1 MAYSKSFQ
9 AKMSE
14 ECFDFTCTTCEESY
28 NKIVEA
34 VRYCIECSGYCCQS
48 CTDAHKAFPALRNH
62 NLLDASQGSQA
73 GNQQSTL
80 PEFPTERCSL
90 HKGKILDVYCQV
102 HDDVVCSTCIATNHK
117 SCPENSIH
125 SVPDMIGTLYRLDD
139 TKRINRQLRKLMTS
153 MKSMS
158 KSKDEKLEA
167 LKGAKHEAIE
177 KVELF
182 EKALKSMIG
191 RAAEDSKSE
200 IVTTYQ
206 ELEND
211 ILQDKHNV
219 DTVDDELQQLEGK
232 LKRSEGNRAQRFV
245 CSKQA
250 DKKLKEAERLK
261 VNQDKR
267 SNEDVPLSFTP
278 NQSVMNY
285 VKGLHGIGQVKGLH
299 GIGQVKVSRKKVDMY
314 RIKGHRDIDIRMTGD
329 NETCHSL
336 GCCLTK
342 DNKLIVT
349 DQLNKKLK
357 RINLDTMSVEDYCK
371 LDETPCAICCTD
383 VKEVAVTYYS
393 SGRIQ
398 FVSIHHKMSPTRQ
411 IKLPHACY
419 GITSKNDKLYV
430 TDHGSS
436 LYVYNMTGTLLNTI
450 TSNNSGTSLFSR
462 SSHITFNE
470 IGDKMFVGD
479 WNKGLFCYDGAG
491 NYLSTSSDNDLK
503 NVDGVCVDGYGNV
516 FVVGS
521 NSHNVVEYNEDG
533 KKIGVIVQQQDGLCW
548 PLSVCF
554 HQELNRLFVTMA
566 SSNVVKMYELE

>member
-1 MAYSKSFQ
+1 
-9 AKMSE
+9 
-14 ECFDFTCTTCEESY
+14 
-28 NKIVEA
+28 
-34 VRYCIECSGYCCQS
+34 
-48 CTDAHKAFPALRNH
+48 
-62 NLLDASQGSQA
+62 
-73 GNQQSTL
+73 
-80 PEFPTERCSL
+80 
-90 HKGKILDVYCQV
+90 
-102 HDDVVCSTCIATNHK
+102 
-117 SCPENSIH
+117 
-125 SVPDMIGTLYRLDD
+125 
-139 TKRINRQLRKLMTS
+139 MTS

-177 KVELF
+177 KVELY

-285 VKGLHGIGQVKGLH
+285 VKGLHGIGQVK
-299 GIGQVKVSRKKVDMY
+299 VSRKKVDMY

-329 NETCHSL
+329 IEGYPSV

-349 DQLNKKLK
+349 DYNNKKLK

-371 LDETPCAICCTD
+371 
-383 VKEVAVTYYS
+383 
-393 SGRIQ
+393 
-398 FVSIHHKMSPTRQ
+398 
-411 IKLPHACY
+411 
-419 GITSKNDKLYV
+419 
-430 TDHGSS
+430 
-436 LYVYNMTGTLLNTI
+436 
-450 TSNNSGTSLFSR
+450 SR
-462 SSHITFNE
+462 HITFNE
-470 IGDKMFVGD
+470 NGDKMFVGD
-479 WNKGLFCYDGAG
+479 GNKGLVCFDGAG

-503 NVDGVCVDGYGNV
+503 NADGVCVDGYGNV
-516 FVVGS
+516 FVVGC
-521 NSHNVVEYNEDG
+521 NSHNVVQYNEDG
-533 KKIGVIVQQQDGLCW
+533 KKIGVIVQQQDGLNW
-548 PLSVCF
+548 PGSVCF
-554 HQELNRLFVTMA
+554 HQELNILFVTMA

>member
-1 MAYSKSFQ
+1 
-9 AKMSE
+9 
-14 ECFDFTCTTCEESY
+14 
-28 NKIVEA
+28 
-34 VRYCIECSGYCCQS
+34 
-48 CTDAHKAFPALRNH
+48 
-62 NLLDASQGSQA
+62 
-73 GNQQSTL
+73 
-80 PEFPTERCSL
+80 
-90 HKGKILDVYCQV
+90 
-102 HDDVVCSTCIATNHK
+102 
-117 SCPENSIH
+117 
-125 SVPDMIGTLYRLDD
+125 
-139 TKRINRQLRKLMTS
+139 
-153 MKSMS
+153 MS

-191 RAAEDSKSE
+191 RAAEESKSE

-299 GIGQVKVSRKKVDMY
+299 GIGQVKGLHGIGQVKVSRKKVDMY

-329 NETCHSL
+329 NETCHSP

-349 DQLNKKLK
+349 DYNNKKLK
-357 RINLDTMSVEDYCK
+357 RINLDTMSVEDYYK
-371 LDETPCAICCTD
+371 
-383 VKEVAVTYYS
+383 
-393 SGRIQ
+393 
-398 FVSIHHKMSPTRQ
+398 
-411 IKLPHACY
+411 
-419 GITSKNDKLYV
+419 
-430 TDHGSS
+430 
-436 LYVYNMTGTLLNTI
+436 
-450 TSNNSGTSLFSR
+450 SR
-462 SSHITFNE
+462 HIAFNE
-470 IGDKMFVGD
+470 NGMFVGD
-479 WNKGLFCYDGAG
+479 LYKGLICFDGAG

-503 NVDGVCVDGYGNV
+503 NVAGVCVDGYGNV
-516 FVVGS
+516 FVVGY
-521 NSHNVVEYNEDG
+521 NSHNVVQYHEER
-533 KKIGVIVQQQDGLCW
+533 KKIGVIVQQQDGLFG
-548 PLSVCF
+548 PISVCF
-554 HQELNRLFVTMA
+554 HQELNRLFVTMD
-566 SSNVVKMYELE
+566 SSIVVKMYELE

>member
-1 MAYSKSFQ
+1 
-9 AKMSE
+9 
-14 ECFDFTCTTCEESY
+14 
-28 NKIVEA
+28 
-34 VRYCIECSGYCCQS
+34 
-48 CTDAHKAFPALRNH
+48 
-62 NLLDASQGSQA
+62 
-73 GNQQSTL
+73 
-80 PEFPTERCSL
+80 
-90 HKGKILDVYCQV
+90 
-102 HDDVVCSTCIATNHK
+102 
-117 SCPENSIH
+117 
-125 SVPDMIGTLYRLDD
+125 
-139 TKRINRQLRKLMTS
+139 MTS

-191 RAAEDSKSE
+191 RAAEESKSE

-211 ILQDKHNV
+211 ILQDKHNA

-267 SNEDVPLSFTP
+267 SNKDVPLSFTP

-299 GIGQVKVSRKKVDMY
+299 GIGQVKGLHGIGQVKGLHGIGQVKGLHGIGQVNVSRKKVDMY

-329 NETCHSL
+329 NEACHSP

-349 DQLNKKLK
+349 DHYNKKLK
-357 RINLDTMSVEDYCK
+357 RINLDTMSVEDYCN
-371 LDETPCAICCTD
+371 
-383 VKEVAVTYYS
+383 
-393 SGRIQ
+393 R
-398 FVSIHHKMSPTRQ
+398 
-411 IKLPHACY
+411 
-419 GITSKNDKLYV
+419 
-430 TDHGSS
+430 
-436 LYVYNMTGTLLNTI
+436 
-450 TSNNSGTSLFSR
+450 
-462 SSHITFNE
+462 HITFNE
-470 IGDKMFVGD
+470 NGDKMFVGD
-479 WNKGLFCYDGAG
+479 WNKGLVCFDGAG
-491 NYLSTSSDNDLK
+491 IYLSTSSDNDLK
-503 NVDGVCVDGYGNV
+503 NVVGVCVDGYGNV
-516 FVVGS
+516 FVVGF
-521 NSHNVVEYNEDG
+521 NSHNVVQYNEDG
-533 KKIGVIVQQQDGLCW
+533 KKIGVIVQQQDGLFG
-548 PLSVCF
+548 PISVCF
-554 HQELNRLFVTMA
+554 HQELNRLFVTMD

>member
-1 MAYSKSFQ
+1 
-9 AKMSE
+9 
-14 ECFDFTCTTCEESY
+14 
-28 NKIVEA
+28 
-34 VRYCIECSGYCCQS
+34 
-48 CTDAHKAFPALRNH
+48 
-62 NLLDASQGSQA
+62 
-73 GNQQSTL
+73 
-80 PEFPTERCSL
+80 
-90 HKGKILDVYCQV
+90 
-102 HDDVVCSTCIATNHK
+102 
-117 SCPENSIH
+117 
-125 SVPDMIGTLYRLDD
+125 
-139 TKRINRQLRKLMTS
+139 MTS

-177 KVELF
+177 KVELY

-267 SNEDVPLSFTP
+267 SNEDVSLSFTP

-285 VKGLHGIGQVKGLH
+285 VKGLH

-329 NETCHSL
+329 N
-336 GCCLTK
+336 
-342 DNKLIVT
+342 N
-349 DQLNKKLK
+349 
-357 RINLDTMSVEDYCK
+357 
-371 LDETPCAICCTD
+371 
-383 VKEVAVTYYS
+383 
-393 SGRIQ
+393 
-398 FVSIHHKMSPTRQ
+398 
-411 IKLPHACY
+411 
-419 GITSKNDKLYV
+419 
-430 TDHGSS
+430 
-436 LYVYNMTGTLLNTI
+436 
-450 TSNNSGTSLFSR
+450 
-462 SSHITFNE
+462 
-470 IGDKMFVGD
+470 GDKMFVGD
-479 WNKGLFCYDGAG
+479 LNKGLICFDGAG

-516 FVVGS
+516 FVVGCY
-521 NSHNVVEYNEDG
+521 SHNVVQYNEDG
-533 KKIGVIVQQQDGLCW
+533 KKIGVIVQQQDGLYT
-548 PLSVCF
+548 PRSVCF
-554 HQELNRLFVTMA
+554 HQELNRLFVTMN
-566 SSNVVKMYELE
+566 SSNVKMYELE